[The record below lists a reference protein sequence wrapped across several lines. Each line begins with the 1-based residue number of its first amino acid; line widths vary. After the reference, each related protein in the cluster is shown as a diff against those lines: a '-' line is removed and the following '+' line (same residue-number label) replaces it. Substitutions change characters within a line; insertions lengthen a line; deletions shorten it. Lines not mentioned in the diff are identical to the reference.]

1 VVREKRNPLVVVI
14 FRLIAEIP
22 KNMTLSV
29 KNMELLVG
37 PYIAEELVG
46 KEPK

>member
-1 VVREKRNPLVVVI
+1 MNINPLVVVI
-14 FRLIAEIP
+14 FRLSAEIP
-22 KNMTLSV
+22 KNIVLFI